1 MISKPLFRTEEE
13 QAISQPVS
21 RRRLQ
26 QGLARE
32 RKRYVEAKLLA
43 VIKEHPEGITLA
55 EAAESLGVVP
65 IILGRVVR
73 RLQKR
78 SKIHKANRF
87 YFPTI
92 RG

>member
-1 MISKPLFRTEEE
+1 MTSKTLFRTKEK
-13 QAISQPVS
+13 QPLWQPVS

-26 QGLARE
+26 PSLARV
-32 RKRYVEAKLLA
+32 RKQYIEAKLLA

-65 IILGRVVR
+65 VVLGRVVR

-78 SKIHKANRF
+78 SEIRRANRF

>member
-1 MISKPLFRTEEE
+1 MINKTLFRTEEE
-13 QAISQPVS
+13 EALSQPVS

-26 QGLARE
+26 QSLARE
-32 RKRYVEAKLLA
+32 RKRYVEVKLLA
-43 VIKEHPEGITLA
+43 VIREHPEGITLA

-65 IILGRVVR
+65 VVLVR
-73 RLQKR
+73 TVRNLLKR
-78 SKIHKANRF
+78 SEIHRANKF